1 MNKTFIFG
9 HKKPDTDSVTS
20 AIALSYLR
28 NEMGYNTEPRVLGNI
43 NNETKYVLEYFKV
56 DVPLYLDDVHLQIKD
71 LNYRKNTYINE
82 YESIYNCFK
91 YMQKHDLS
99 NVPMVNKNI
108 NFLGTISMKEIAKDL
123 ITGDYENLNTSYNN
137 ILDVLK
143 GEEILRFNNEIKGKI
158 TLAAFR
164 STTFIDTVT
173 LTNEDILVIGDRHS
187 IIEFAVKSGV
197 KLIILTGNSEI
208 KPSHIEIAKQ
218 NKVNIIKTDFYS
230 YQVAKL
236 INLCNYS
243 NTILNKKDIICFKEN
258 DEVRDFID
266 IANKTK
272 YSNYPIID
280 ENNKCLGVLKLEDAS
295 EKNRKKVILVD
306 HNEFEQSVD
315 GLDEAEIMEIIDHH
329 KIGTIGTQVPI
340 NFRNMPVGSTN
351 TIIYRLYKENK
362 INIPKQ
368 IAGIMM
374 AGILSDTL
382 LLVSPTTTEFDKEAI
397 LELSELTGIN
407 YEKFS
412 YDMFKAGSSLENK
425 TIEEI
430 FYTDF
435 KVFNIDK
442 RKIGISQV
450 STVYVE
456 NLLKDSDK
464 YIDLI
469 EKIKFENSFDML
481 TLFITDIL
489 NNGSYI
495 IFDNSSKE
503 ILSKC
508 FNIDDLEECTYLDG
522 IISRKKQIVPTLMN
536 FLGK

>member
-28 NEMGYNTEPRVLGNI
+28 NQQGFDTEPRVLGNL
-43 NNETKYVLEYFKV
+43 NNETKYVLEYFKI
-56 DVPLYLDDVHLQIKD
+56 DEPLYLDDVHLQIKD
-71 LNYRKNTYINE
+71 LNYRKHNYINE
-82 YESIYNCFK
+82 YESIFNCFK

-99 NVPMVNKNI
+99 NIPMVNKEI
-108 NFLGTISMKEIAKDL
+108 NFLGTISMQEIAKE
-123 ITGDYENLNTSYNN
+123 IIAGDYKYLNTSYNN
-137 ILDVLK
+137 ILDVLQAK
-143 GEEILRFNNEIKGKI
+143 EVLRFNNEIKGQI
-158 TLAAFR
+158 LLAAFR
-164 STTFIDTVT
+164 STTFIDTVN
-173 LTNEDILVIGDRHS
+173 LTNDDILVIGDRHS
-187 IIEFAVKSGV
+187 IIEFAVKSKV

-208 KPSHIEIAKQ
+208 KPLHIEIAEQ
-218 NKVNIIKTDFYS
+218 NKVNIIKTELSS

-243 NTILNKKDIICFKEN
+243 NTIYNEKNVICFKET

-280 ENNKCLGVLKLEDAS
+280 ENNKCLGVLKLEDAA
-295 EKNRKKVILVD
+295 EKRRKQVILVD
-306 HNEFEQSVD
+306 HNEFEQSVE
-315 GLDEAEIMEIIDHH
+315 GLDEASIVEIIDHH

-351 TIIYRLYKENK
+351 TIIYNLYKENK
-362 INIPKQ
+362 VDIPKNM
-368 IAGIMM
+368 AGLML

-382 LLVSPTTTEFDKEAI
+382 LLVSPTTTEMDKDAVYN
-397 LELSELTGIN
+397 LSEIAGIN
-407 YEKFS
+407 YEKFA

-435 KVFNIDK
+435 KVFNFDK

-456 NLLKDSDK
+456 NLLKDQDK
-464 YIDLI
+464 YLELI
-469 EKIKFENSFDML
+469 ERIKKQGEYDIL

-489 NNGSYI
+489 TNGSYI
-495 IFDNSSKE
+495 IYNTDSEE

-508 FNIDDLEECTYLDG
+508 FGIELIEGFYLDG

>member
-43 NNETKYVLEYFKV
+43 NNETKYVLEYFNV
-56 DVPLYLDDVHLQIKD
+56 DVPKYLDDVHLQIKD

-99 NVPMVNKNI
+99 NVPMVNKQI
-108 NFLGTISMKEIAKDL
+108 NFLGTISMKEIAKEI

-143 GEEILRFNNEIKGKI
+143 GKEILRFNNEIKGKI

-164 STTFIDTVT
+164 STTFIETVN

-208 KPSHIEIAKQ
+208 KPSHIEIAEQ

-272 YSNYPIID
+272 YSNYPIVD

-295 EKNRKKVILVD
+295 EKNRKRVILVD

-315 GLDEAEIMEIIDHH
+315 GLEEADIMEIIDHH
-329 KIGTIGTQVPI
+329 KIGTIGTHVPI

-351 TIIYRLYKENK
+351 TIIYRLFVENK
-362 INIPKQ
+362 IKIPKK

-382 LLVSPTTTEFDKEAI
+382 LLVSPTTTELDKNAI
-397 LELSELTGIN
+397 IELSELTGIN
-407 YEKFS
+407 YEKFA

-425 TIEEI
+425 TTEEI

-456 NLLKDSDK
+456 NILKDSDK
-464 YIDLI
+464 YIELI
-469 EKIKFENSFDML
+469 EKIKEENSFDIL
-481 TLFITDIL
+481 TLFVTDIL

-495 IFDNSSKE
+495 VFDSSSKE

-508 FNIDDLEECTYLDG
+508 FNVDDLEENAYLDG
-522 IISRKKQIVPTLMN
+522 IISRKKQIVPALMN

>member
-28 NEMGYNTEPRVLGNI
+28 NEMGFNTEPRVLGNI
-43 NNETKYVLEYFKV
+43 NNETKYVLEYFNV
-56 DVPLYLDDVHLQIKD
+56 DVPKYLDDVHLQIKD

-99 NVPMVNKNI
+99 NVPMVNKEI
-108 NFLGTISMKEIAKDL
+108 NFLGTISMKEIAKEI

-164 STTFIDTVT
+164 STTFIETVN
-173 LTNEDILVIGDRHS
+173 LTDEDILVIGDRHS

-208 KPSHIEIAKQ
+208 KPSHIEIAEQ

-272 YSNYPIID
+272 YSNYPIVD

-295 EKNRKKVILVD
+295 EKNRKRVILVD

-315 GLDEAEIMEIIDHH
+315 GLEEADIMEIIDHH
-329 KIGTIGTQVPI
+329 KIGTIGTHVPI

-351 TIIYRLYKENK
+351 TIIYRLFVENK
-362 INIPKQ
+362 IKIPKK

-382 LLVSPTTTEFDKEAI
+382 LLVSPTTTELDKNAI
-397 LELSELTGIN
+397 IELSELTGIN
-407 YEKFS
+407 YEKFA

-456 NLLKDSDK
+456 NILKDSDK
-464 YIDLI
+464 YIELI
-469 EKIKFENSFDML
+469 EKIKEENSFDIL
-481 TLFITDIL
+481 TLFVTDIL

-495 IFDNSSKE
+495 VFDSSSKE

-508 FNIDDLEECTYLDG
+508 FSVTELEENTYLDG
-522 IISRKKQIVPTLMN
+522 IISRKKQIVPALMN